1 MVTDPIEMKR
11 AREAHSGPDDAKCDI
26 VVAVAVGFV
35 PSRGNRYN
43 QVGPQ
48 VDSFKGGGG
57 GGQTGWSPC
66 VQVIL

>member
-1 MVTDPIEMKR
+1 MVTDPIEMKS

-26 VVAVAVGFV
+26 VAAVAVGFV

-48 VDSFKGGGG
+48 VDNYKGRG